1 MKKTIKFSKLFGV
14 MVFVSSALIISGIV
28 GFFTKGINF
37 GIDFQAG
44 FIEKVRF
51 APSAFILT
59 YNGEKNIQVAQSSQS
74 IDVTV
79 ISTDSENRVYSFRYG
94 EYPTVGQFIEALQQ
108 QIDGIK
114 VNLLA
119 NSDTALQSVFITSET
134 SRVTEEPFRVHYIP
148 EQIQPIDADEVR
160 HALASIPSVSV
171 QQIGEA
177 RDRTFQ
183 IRLPDNGTY
192 TNANAELRALINT
205 ALVNAYEADNFAVL
219 STDFVGSRFSGS
231 LARQAVLLVVGA
243 LFLIFFYALVRF
255 RWTFALGAVLALVH
269 DVLIMLTFIVWTQ
282 MEFNSTTIAAILTI
296 VGYSINDTVVVF
308 DRIRENIRLNPKLSL
323 IEVLDLAQTEV
334 LSRTIIT
341 TVTTMLAAISLY
353 IFTSGSMKDF
363 ALALLVGMTSGVYS
377 TIYIAGACIT
387 FFSGKKQAGELALG
401 KEEKKAHLSEV
412 TV

>member
-1 MKKTIKFSKLFGV
+1 MKKTIKFSKLFTV
-14 MVFVSSALIISGIV
+14 MVFVSCALIISGIV
-28 GFFTKGINF
+28 GLFTKGINF

-59 YNGEKNIQVAQSSQS
+59 YNGEKNIQVAQNSQG

-79 ISTDSENRVYSFRYG
+79 ISVDTENKVISFKYTD
-94 EYPTVGQFIEALQQ
+94 YPEIGQFIEALQQ

-114 VNLLA
+114 AKMLA
-119 NSDTALQSVFITSET
+119 KTDTALQSVFITSET
-134 SRVTEEPFRVHYIP
+134 SRVTVEPFRAHYIP
-148 EQIQPIDADEVR
+148 AQIQPIDADEVR

-231 LARQAVLLVVGA
+231 LARQAILLVLGA
-243 LFLIFFYALVRF
+243 LCLIFVYALVRF

-269 DVLIMLTFIVWTQ
+269 DVLIMITFIVWTQ

-323 IEVLDLAQTEV
+323 VDVLDLAQTEV

-387 FFSGKKQAGELALG
+387 FFSGNKRAGELALG
-401 KEEKKAHLSEV
+401 SEKRAPVPEV

>member
-14 MVFVSSALIISGIV
+14 MVAVSCVLVISGIA
-28 GFFTKGINF
+28 GLFTKGINF

-59 YNGEKNIQVAQSSQS
+59 YDGEKNIQVAQNSQG

-79 ISTDSENRVYSFRYG
+79 ISVDTENKVVSFKYTD
-94 EYPTVGQFIEALQQ
+94 YPAIGQFIEAIQQ
-108 QIDGIK
+108 QIDGVQAK
-114 VNLLA
+114 MLA
-119 NSDTALQSVFITSET
+119 KADTALQSVFITSET
-134 SRVTEEPFRVHYIP
+134 SRVTKEPFRVHYIP

-160 HALASIPSVSV
+160 HALASVPSVSV
-171 QQIGEA
+171 QQVGEA

-183 IRLPDNGTY
+183 IRLPDNGAY
-192 TNANAELRALINT
+192 ANANAELRALINT
-205 ALVNAYEADNFAVL
+205 ALAAAYEADNFAVL

-231 LARQAVLLVVGA
+231 LARQAVVLVIMA
-243 LFLIFFYALVRF
+243 LFLIFIYALVRF

-269 DVLIMLTFIVWTQ
+269 DVLIMITFIVWTQ

-308 DRIRENIRLNPKLSL
+308 DRIRENIRLNPKLAVVD
-323 IEVLDLAQTEV
+323 VLDLAQTEV

-341 TVTTMLAAISLY
+341 TVTTMLAAVSLY
-353 IFTSGSMKDF
+353 VFTSGSMKDF

-387 FFSGKKQAGELALG
+387 FFSGKKRAGELALG
-401 KEEKKAHLSEV
+401 GAKKRPIAGV

>member
-14 MVFVSSALIISGIV
+14 MVVLSCALVISGIV
-28 GFFTKGINF
+28 GLFTKGINF

-59 YNGEKNIQVAQSSQS
+59 YDGEKNIQVTQNSQG

-79 ISTDSENRVYSFRYG
+79 ISVDTENKVILFKYTD
-94 EYPTVGQFIEALQQ
+94 YPTVGQFIEAVQQ

-114 VNLLA
+114 AKTLA
-119 NSDTALQSVFITSET
+119 KADTALQSVFITSET
-134 SRVTEEPFRVHYIP
+134 SRVTTEPFRVHYVP

-160 HALASIPSVSV
+160 HALASISSVSV
-171 QQIGEA
+171 QQVGES

-192 TNANAELRALINT
+192 ANANAELRALINT

-231 LARQAVLLVVGA
+231 LARQAVLLVIGA
-243 LFLIFFYALVRF
+243 LCLIFVYALVRF
-255 RWTFALGAVLALVH
+255 RWTFALGAVLALIH
-269 DVLIMLTFIVWTQ
+269 DVLIMITFIVWSQ
-282 MEFNSTTIAAILTI
+282 MEFNSTTIAASLTI

-308 DRIRENIRLNPKLSL
+308 DRIRENIRLNPKLAL
-323 IEVLDLAQTEV
+323 VDVLDLAQTEV

-353 IFTSGSMKDF
+353 AFTSGSMKDF

-387 FFSGKKQAGELALG
+387 FFSGKKRAGELALG
-401 KEEKKAHLSEV
+401 SENRVRLPEV

>member
-14 MVFVSSALIISGIV
+14 MVLVSSALIISGLV
-28 GFFTKGINF
+28 GLFTKGINF

-119 NSDTALQSVFITSET
+119 KADTALQSVFITSEI
-134 SRVTEEPFRVHYIP
+134 SRVTAEPFRVHYIP

-341 TVTTMLAAISLY
+341 TVTTMLAAVSLY
-353 IFTSGSMKDF
+353 IFTTGTMKDF

-387 FFSGKKQAGELALG
+387 FFSGKKQAGDLLLG

>member
-14 MVFVSSALIISGIV
+14 MVVVSCVVISGIA
-28 GFFTKGINF
+28 GLFTKGINF

-59 YNGEKNIQVAQSSQS
+59 YDGEKNIQVAQNSQG

-79 ISTDSENRVYSFRYG
+79 ISVDTENKVVSFKYTDYS
-94 EYPTVGQFIEALQQ
+94 TVGQFIEAIQQ
-108 QIDGIK
+108 QIEGVK
-114 VNLLA
+114 ANTLA
-119 NSDTALQSVFITSET
+119 KADTVLQSVFITSET
-134 SRVTEEPFRVHYIP
+134 SRVTKEPFRVHYIP

-160 HALASIPSVSV
+160 HALASVPSVSV
-171 QQIGEA
+171 QQVGEA

-183 IRLPDNGTY
+183 IRLPDNGAY
-192 TNANAELRALINT
+192 ANANAELRALINT
-205 ALVNAYEADNFAVL
+205 ALAAAYEADNFAVL

-231 LARQAVLLVVGA
+231 LARQAVVLVIMA
-243 LFLIFFYALVRF
+243 LFLIFIYALVRF

-269 DVLIMLTFIVWTQ
+269 DVLIMITFIVWTQ

-308 DRIRENIRLNPKLSL
+308 DRIRENIRLNPKLAVVD
-323 IEVLDLAQTEV
+323 VLDLAQTEV

-341 TVTTMLAAISLY
+341 TVTTMLAAVSLY
-353 IFTSGSMKDF
+353 VFTSGSMKDF

-387 FFSGKKQAGELALG
+387 FFSGKKRAGELTLG
-401 KEEKKAHLSEV
+401 GAKKRPIAGV

>member
-14 MVFVSSALIISGIV
+14 MVVLSTALIISGIV
-28 GFFTKGINF
+28 GLFTKGINF

-51 APSAFILT
+51 APSAFILA
-59 YNGEKNIQVAQSSQS
+59 YNGEKNIQVAQNSQG

-79 ISTDSENRVYSFRYG
+79 ISVDTENKVISFKYTD
-94 EYPTVGQFIEALQQ
+94 YPTVGQFIEAIQQ
-108 QIDGIK
+108 QVDGIK
-114 VNLLA
+114 ATVLA
-119 NSDTALQSVFITSET
+119 KADTPLQSVFITSET
-134 SRVTEEPFRVHYIP
+134 SRITAEPFRAHYIP
-148 EQIQPIDADEVR
+148 EQIQTIDTDEVR

-171 QQIGEA
+171 QQVGEA
-177 RDRTFQ
+177 RDRSFQ

-219 STDFVGSRFSGS
+219 STDFVGSRFSAS
-231 LARQAVLLVVGA
+231 LARQAVLLVIGA
-243 LFLIFFYALVRF
+243 LFLIFIYALVRF
-255 RWTFALGAVLALVH
+255 QWTFALGAVLALVH
-269 DVLIMLTFIVWTQ
+269 DVLIMITFIVWTQ

-308 DRIRENIRLNPKLSL
+308 DRIRENIRLNPKLAL
-323 IEVLDLAQTEV
+323 VDVLDLAQTEV

-353 IFTSGSMKDF
+353 AFTSGSMKDF

-387 FFSGKKQAGELALG
+387 FFSGKKRAGELGLG
-401 KEEKKAHLSEV
+401 GTKKVPLPEV

>member
-1 MKKTIKFSKLFGV
+1 MKKCIKFSKLFTV
-14 MVFVSSALIISGIV
+14 MVALSSALIISGVV
-28 GFFTKGINF
+28 GYFTRGINF

-51 APSAFILT
+51 APTAFILT
-59 YNGEKNIQVAQSSQS
+59 YSGEKNIQVAQNSQG

-79 ISTDSENRVYSFRYG
+79 ISVDTENKVYPFTYAD
-94 EYPTVGQFIEALQQ
+94 YPEIGTFIDAVQQ

-114 VNLLA
+114 VKTLA
-119 NSDTALQSVFITSET
+119 KSNTPMRDVFITSET
-134 SRVTEEPFRVHYIP
+134 SRVTTEPFRAHYVP
-148 EQIQPIDADEVR
+148 DQIQPIDADEVR

-177 RDRTFQ
+177 KDRTFQ

-192 TNANAELRALINT
+192 TNANAELRALIST
-205 ALVNAYEADNFAVL
+205 ALINAYEADNFVVL

-231 LARQAVLLVVGA
+231 LARQAVLLVFGA
-243 LFLIFFYALVRF
+243 LCLIFVYALVRF

-269 DVLIMLTFIVWTQ
+269 DVMIMITFIVWSK

-308 DRIRENIRLNPKLSL
+308 DRIRENIRLNPKMVLVD
-323 IEVLDLAQTEV
+323 VLDLAQSEV
-334 LSRTIIT
+334 LTRTIIT

-353 IFTSGSMKDF
+353 AFTAGSMKDF
-363 ALALLVGMTSGVYS
+363 ALALLVGMVSGVYS

-387 FFSGKKQAGELALG
+387 FFSGKQQAGELLLG
-401 KEEKKAHLSEV
+401 SAKKGPVAGV
-412 TV
+412 TI

>member
-1 MKKTIKFSKLFGV
+1 MKKTIKFSKLFGL
-14 MVFVSSALIISGIV
+14 MVVVSCALVVSGIV
-28 GFFTKGINF
+28 GLFTKGINF

-51 APSAFILT
+51 APSAFILA
-59 YNGEKNIQVAQSSQS
+59 YNGEKNIQVAQNSQG

-79 ISTDSENRVYSFRYG
+79 ISVDTENKVISFKYTD
-94 EYPTVGQFIEALQQ
+94 YPTVGQFIEAIQQ
-108 QIDGIK
+108 QVDGIK
-114 VNLLA
+114 ATVLA
-119 NSDTALQSVFITSET
+119 KADTPLQSVFITSET
-134 SRVTEEPFRVHYIP
+134 SRITAEPFRAHYIP
-148 EQIQPIDADEVR
+148 EQIQTIDTDEVR

-171 QQIGEA
+171 QQVGEA
-177 RDRTFQ
+177 RDRSFQ

-219 STDFVGSRFSGS
+219 STDFVGSRFSAS
-231 LARQAVLLVVGA
+231 LARQAVLLVIGA
-243 LFLIFFYALVRF
+243 LFLIFIYALVRF
-255 RWTFALGAVLALVH
+255 QWTFALGAVLALVH
-269 DVLIMLTFIVWTQ
+269 DVLIMVTFIVWTQ

-308 DRIRENIRLNPKLSL
+308 DRIRENIRLNPKLAL
-323 IEVLDLAQTEV
+323 VDVLDLAQTEV

-353 IFTSGSMKDF
+353 AFTSGSMKDF

-387 FFSGKKQAGELALG
+387 FFSGKKTASELTLG
-401 KEEKKAHLSEV
+401 STKKVPLPEV

>member
-79 ISTDSENRVYSFRYG
+79 ISTDTENKVYAFRYG

-119 NSDTALQSVFITSET
+119 KADTALQSVFITSEI
-134 SRVTEEPFRVHYIP
+134 SRVTAEPFRVHYIP

-341 TVTTMLAAISLY
+341 TVTTMLAAVSLY
-353 IFTSGSMKDF
+353 IFTTGTMKDF

-387 FFSGKKQAGELALG
+387 FFSGKKQAGDLLLG

>member
-1 MKKTIKFSKLFGV
+1 MKKTIKFSKLFGL
-14 MVFVSSALIISGIV
+14 MVVVSCALVVSGIA
-28 GFFTKGINF
+28 GLFTKGINF

-59 YNGEKNIQVAQSSQS
+59 YDGEKNIQVAQNSQG

-79 ISTDSENRVYSFRYG
+79 ISVDTENKVVSFKYTDYS
-94 EYPTVGQFIEALQQ
+94 TVGQFIEAIQQ
-108 QIDGIK
+108 QIEGVK
-114 VNLLA
+114 ANTLA
-119 NSDTALQSVFITSET
+119 KADTVLQSVFITSET
-134 SRVTEEPFRVHYIP
+134 SRVTKEPFRVHYIP

-160 HALASIPSVSV
+160 HALASVPSVSV
-171 QQIGEA
+171 QQVGEA

-183 IRLPDNGTY
+183 IRLPDNGAY
-192 TNANAELRALINT
+192 ANANAELRALINT
-205 ALVNAYEADNFAVL
+205 ALAAAYEADNFAVL

-231 LARQAVLLVVGA
+231 LARQAVVLVIMA
-243 LFLIFFYALVRF
+243 LFLIFIYALVRF

-269 DVLIMLTFIVWTQ
+269 DVLIMITFIVWTQ

-308 DRIRENIRLNPKLSL
+308 DRIRENIRLNPKLAVVD
-323 IEVLDLAQTEV
+323 VLDLAQTEV

-341 TVTTMLAAISLY
+341 TVTTMLAAVSLY
-353 IFTSGSMKDF
+353 VFTSGSMKDF

-387 FFSGKKQAGELALG
+387 FFSGKKRAGELTLG
-401 KEEKKAHLSEV
+401 GAKKRPIAGV

>member
-14 MVFVSSALIISGIV
+14 MVVVSCALVISGIA
-28 GFFTKGINF
+28 GLFTKGINF

-59 YNGEKNIQVAQSSQS
+59 YDGEKNIQVAQNSQG

-79 ISTDSENRVYSFRYG
+79 ISVDTENKVVSFKYTD
-94 EYPTVGQFIEALQQ
+94 YPTVGQFIEAIQQ
-108 QIDGIK
+108 QIEGIK
-114 VNLLA
+114 ANMLA
-119 NSDTALQSVFITSET
+119 EADTALQSVFITSET
-134 SRVTEEPFRVHYIP
+134 SRVTKEPFRVHYIP

-160 HALASIPSVSV
+160 HALASVPSVSV
-171 QQIGEA
+171 QQVGEA

-205 ALVNAYEADNFAVL
+205 ALAAAYEADNFAVL

-231 LARQAVLLVVGA
+231 LARQAVLLVFGA
-243 LFLIFFYALVRF
+243 LCLIFVYALVRF

-269 DVLIMLTFIVWTQ
+269 DVLIMIAFIVWSQ

-308 DRIRENIRLNPKLSL
+308 DRIRENIRLNPKLAL
-323 IEVLDLAQTEV
+323 VDVLDLAQTEV

-341 TVTTMLAAISLY
+341 TVTTMLAAVSLY
-353 IFTSGSMKDF
+353 VFTSGSMKDF

-387 FFSGKKQAGELALG
+387 FFSGKKRAGELALG
-401 KEEKKAHLSEV
+401 NAKKATFPEV

>member
-1 MKKTIKFSKLFGV
+1 MKKCIKFSKLFTV
-14 MVFVSSALIISGIV
+14 MVVFSSLLIISGIV

-44 FIEKVRF
+44 FIAKVRF

-59 YNGEKNIQVAQSSQS
+59 YNGEKNVQVTQNGQG

-79 ISTDSENRVYSFRYG
+79 ISVDTENKVYPFKYAD
-94 EYPTVGQFIEALQQ
+94 YPEIGQFIEAIQK
-108 QIDGIK
+108 IDGIK
-114 VNLLA
+114 VQTLA
-119 NSDTALQSVFITSET
+119 PLNTPLRNVFITSET
-134 SRVTEEPFRVHYIP
+134 SRVTAEPFRAHYIP
-148 EQIQPIDADEVR
+148 AQISPIDADEVR
-160 HALASIPSVSV
+160 HALASVPSVSV
-171 QQIGEA
+171 QQVGEA
-177 RDRTFQ
+177 KDRIFQ

-192 TNANAELRALINT
+192 TNANAELRAVINT
-205 ALVNAYEADNFAVL
+205 ALVTAYEADNFVVL

-231 LARQAVLLVVGA
+231 LARQAILLVLGA
-243 LFLIFFYALVRF
+243 LFLIFLYALIRF

-269 DVLIMLTFIVWTQ
+269 DVLIMLTFIVWSR

-308 DRIRENIRLNPKLSL
+308 DRIRENIRLNPKLAL
-323 IEVLDLAQTEV
+323 VDVLDLAQSEV

-341 TVTTMLAAISLY
+341 TITTMLAAISLFA
-353 IFTSGSMKDF
+353 FTSGSMKDF
-363 ALALLVGMTSGVYS
+363 ALALLVGMTSGVHS

-387 FFSGKKQAGELALG
+387 FFSGKRTAAGDLLQTK
-401 KEEKKAHLSEV
+401 KEVISGV

>member
-14 MVFVSSALIISGIV
+14 MVVLSTALIISGIV
-28 GFFTKGINF
+28 GLFTKGINF

-79 ISTDSENRVYSFRYG
+79 ISVDSENRVYSFRYG

-108 QIDGIK
+108 RIDGIK

-119 NSDTALQSVFITSET
+119 KADTALQSVFITSEI
-134 SRVTEEPFRVHYIP
+134 SRVTAEPFRVHYIP

-171 QQIGEA
+171 QQVGES

-243 LFLIFFYALVRF
+243 LFLIFIYALVRF

-269 DVLIMLTFIVWTQ
+269 DVLIMITFIVWSQ

-308 DRIRENIRLNPKLSL
+308 DRIRENIRLNPKLTL
-323 IEVLDLAQTEV
+323 VDVLDLAQTEV
-334 LSRTIIT
+334 LTRTIIT

-353 IFTSGSMKDF
+353 AFTSGSMKDF

-387 FFSGKKQAGELALG
+387 FFSGKKSVGELTLG
-401 KEEKKAHLSEV
+401 STKKAHLPEV

>member
-1 MKKTIKFSKLFGV
+1 MKKTIRFSKLFAV
-14 MVFVSSALIISGIV
+14 MVVVSSALIVSGIV
-28 GFFTKGINF
+28 GLFTKGINF

-59 YNGEKNIQVAQSSQS
+59 YNGEKNIQVAQNSQG

-79 ISTDSENRVYSFRYG
+79 ISVDTENKVISFKYT
-94 EYPTVGQFIEALQQ
+94 EYPTVRQFIEAIQQ
-108 QIDGIK
+108 QVDGIK
-114 VNLLA
+114 AKILA
-119 NSDTALQSVFITSET
+119 ESDTALQSVFITSET
-134 SRVTEEPFRVHYIP
+134 SRVTAEPFRVHYIP
-148 EQIQPIDADEVR
+148 AQIQPIDADEVR

-171 QQIGEA
+171 QQVGEVHE
-177 RDRTFQ
+177 RTFQ

-192 TNANAELRALINT
+192 TNANAELRALING
-205 ALVNAYEADNFAVL
+205 ALVAAYESDNFAVL

-231 LARQAVLLVVGA
+231 LARQAVLLVIGA
-243 LFLIFFYALVRF
+243 LFLIFIYALVRF

-269 DVLIMLTFIVWTQ
+269 DVLIMITFIVWSQ

-308 DRIRENIRLNPKLSL
+308 DRIRENIRLNPKLAL
-323 IEVLDLAQTEV
+323 VDVLDLAQTEV
-334 LSRTIIT
+334 LSRTVIT

-363 ALALLVGMTSGVYS
+363 AMALLVGMTSGVYS

-387 FFSGKKQAGELALG
+387 FFSGKKRAGELALG
-401 KEEKKAHLSEV
+401 SEKKASISEV

>member
-1 MKKTIKFSKLFGV
+1 MKKTVKFSKLFGV
-14 MVFVSSALIISGIV
+14 MVVVSCILIISGIV
-28 GFFTKGINF
+28 GLFTKGINF

-59 YNGEKNIQVAQSSQS
+59 YSGEKNIQIAQNSQG

-79 ISTDSENRVYSFRYG
+79 ISVDTENKVVSFKYTEYS
-94 EYPTVGQFIEALQQ
+94 TVGQFIEAVQQ
-108 QIDGIK
+108 QIDGIQVK
-114 VNLLA
+114 MLA
-119 NSDTALQSVFITSET
+119 KADTALQSVFITSET
-134 SRVTEEPFRVHYIP
+134 SRVTTEPFRVHYIP

-171 QQIGEA
+171 QQVGEA

-192 TNANAELRALINT
+192 ANANAELRTLVNT
-205 ALVNAYEADNFAVL
+205 ALVSAYEADNFAVL
-219 STDFVGSRFSGS
+219 TTDFVGSRFSGS
-231 LARQAVLLVVGA
+231 LARQAILLVIGA
-243 LFLIFFYALVRF
+243 LCLIFIYALVRF

-269 DVLIMLTFIVWTQ
+269 DVLIMITFIVWTQ

-323 IEVLDLAQTEV
+323 VDVLDLAQTEV

-387 FFSGKKQAGELALG
+387 FFSGKKRAGELGLG
-401 KEEKKAHLSEV
+401 TEKKAPIPEV

>member
-44 FIEKVRF
+44 FIEKVKF

-79 ISTDSENRVYSFRYG
+79 ISTDSENKVYAFRYS
-94 EYPTVGQFIEALQQ
+94 EYPTVGQFSEALQQ

-341 TVTTMLAAISLY
+341 TVTTMLAAVSLY
-353 IFTSGSMKDF
+353 IFTTGAMKDF

-387 FFSGKKQAGELALG
+387 FFSGKKQAGDLLLG

>member
-79 ISTDSENRVYSFRYG
+79 ISVDSENRVYSFRYG

-387 FFSGKKQAGELALG
+387 FFSGKKQAGDLLLG

>member
-1 MKKTIKFSKLFGV
+1 MKKTIKFSKLFAV
-14 MVFVSSALIISGIV
+14 MVVLSSALIISGLV

-51 APSAFILT
+51 APTAFILT
-59 YNGEKNIQVAQSSQS
+59 YDGEKNIQVAQSSQG
-74 IDVTV
+74 IDITV
-79 ISTDSENRVYSFRYG
+79 ISVDTENKVVSFKYT
-94 EYPTVGQFIEALQQ
+94 EYPTVGQFIEAIQQ
-108 QIDGIK
+108 QIDGVK
-114 VNLLA
+114 VKALA
-119 NSDTALQSVFITSET
+119 KTDTALQSVFITSET
-134 SRVTEEPFRVHYIP
+134 SRLTTEPFRAHYIP

-171 QQIGEA
+171 QQVGES
-177 RDRTFQ
+177 RDRVFQ

-205 ALVNAYEADNFAVL
+205 ALVAAYEADNFAVL

-231 LARQAVLLVVGA
+231 LARQAV
-243 LFLIFFYALVRF
+243 IFIYALVRF

-269 DVLIMLTFIVWTQ
+269 DVLIMITFIVWTQ

-308 DRIRENIRLNPKLSL
+308 DRIRENIRLNPKLAL
-323 IEVLDLAQTEV
+323 VDVLDLAQTEV

-341 TVTTMLAAISLY
+341 TVTTMLAAVSLY

-363 ALALLVGMTSGVYS
+363 ALALLVGMISGVYS

-387 FFSGKKQAGELALG
+387 FFSGKKHAGELALG
-401 KEEKKAHLSEV
+401 STKKRPVAEV
-412 TV
+412 TI

>member
-1 MKKTIKFSKLFGV
+1 MKKTIKFSKLFAV
-14 MVFVSSALIISGIV
+14 MVVLSSALIISGIV

-51 APSAFILT
+51 APTAFILT
-59 YNGEKNIQVAQSSQS
+59 YDGEKNIQVAQSSQG
-74 IDVTV
+74 IDITV
-79 ISTDSENRVYSFRYG
+79 ISVDTENKVVSFKYT
-94 EYPTVGQFIEALQQ
+94 EYPTVGQFIEAIQQ
-108 QIDGIK
+108 QIDGVK
-114 VNLLA
+114 VKALA
-119 NSDTALQSVFITSET
+119 KTDTALQSVFITSET
-134 SRVTEEPFRVHYIP
+134 SRLTTEPFRAHYIP

-171 QQIGEA
+171 QQVGES
-177 RDRTFQ
+177 RDRVFQ

-192 TNANAELRALINT
+192 TNA
-205 ALVNAYEADNFAVL
+205 LVAAYEADNFAVL

-231 LARQAVLLVVGA
+231 LARQAVLLVIGA
-243 LFLIFFYALVRF
+243 LFLIFIYALVRF

-269 DVLIMLTFIVWTQ
+269 DVLIMITFIVWTQ

-308 DRIRENIRLNPKLSL
+308 DRIRENIRLNPKLAL
-323 IEVLDLAQTEV
+323 VDVLDLAQTEV

-341 TVTTMLAAISLY
+341 TVTTMLAAVSLY

-363 ALALLVGMTSGVYS
+363 ALALLVGMISGVYS

-387 FFSGKKQAGELALG
+387 FFSGKKHAGELALG
-401 KEEKKAHLSEV
+401 STKKRPVAEV
-412 TV
+412 TI

>member
-1 MKKTIKFSKLFGV
+1 MKKTIKFSKLFAAMTV
-14 MVFVSSALIISGIV
+14 LSSLLIISGIA

-59 YNGEKNIQVAQSSQS
+59 YSGEKNIQIAQTSQE

-79 ISTDSENRVYSFRYG
+79 VSTDSENKVHAFSYT
-94 EYPTVGQFIEALQQ
+94 EYPTVGQFIEGVQK
-108 QIDGIK
+108 IDGITAK
-114 VNLLA
+114 LLA
-119 NSDTALQSVFITSET
+119 KPDTALQSVFITSET
-134 SRVTEEPFRVHYIP
+134 SRITQEPFRVHYIP
-148 EQIQPIDADEVR
+148 EGIQTVDTDEVR
-160 HALASIPSVSV
+160 TALASIPSVSV
-171 QQIGEA
+171 QQVGEA
-177 RDRTFQ
+177 HDRTFQ

-192 TNANAELRALINT
+192 KNANTELRALIN
-205 ALVNAYEADNFAVL
+205 AELVKVYGSDNFAVL

-231 LARQAVLLVVGA
+231 LARQAILLVLGA
-243 LFLIFFYALVRF
+243 LVLIFIYALIRF

-269 DVLIMLTFIVWTQ
+269 DVLIMITFIVWSR

-308 DRIRENIRLNPKLSL
+308 DRIRENIRLNPKLL
-323 IEVLDLAQTEV
+323 LVEVLDIAQTEV

-341 TVTTMLAAISLY
+341 TVTTMLAAVSLY
-353 IFTSGSMKDF
+353 VFTSGNMKDF
-363 ALALLVGMTSGVYS
+363 ALALLVGMISGVYS

-387 FFSGKKQAGELALG
+387 FFSGKQQVGTAFNAKP
-401 KEEKKAHLSEV
+401 KAPVSKV

>member
-14 MVFVSSALIISGIV
+14 MVVLSTALIISGIV
-28 GFFTKGINF
+28 GLFTKGINF

-79 ISTDSENRVYSFRYG
+79 ISVDSENRVYSFRYG

-119 NSDTALQSVFITSET
+119 KADTALQSVFITSEI
-134 SRVTEEPFRVHYIP
+134 SRVTAEPFRVHYIP

-171 QQIGEA
+171 QQVGES

-243 LFLIFFYALVRF
+243 LFLIFIYALVRF

-269 DVLIMLTFIVWTQ
+269 DVLIMITFIVWSQ

-308 DRIRENIRLNPKLSL
+308 DRIRENIRLNPKLTL
-323 IEVLDLAQTEV
+323 VDVLDLAQTEV
-334 LSRTIIT
+334 LTRTIIT

-353 IFTSGSMKDF
+353 AFTSGSMKDF

-387 FFSGKKQAGELALG
+387 FFSGTKSVGELTLG
-401 KEEKKAHLSEV
+401 STKKAHLPEV

>member
-14 MVFVSSALIISGIV
+14 MVVLSCALVISGIV
-28 GFFTKGINF
+28 GLFTKGINF

-59 YNGEKNIQVAQSSQS
+59 YDGEKNIQVTQNSQG

-79 ISTDSENRVYSFRYG
+79 ISVDTENKVILFKYTD
-94 EYPTVGQFIEALQQ
+94 YPTVGQFIEAVQQ

-114 VNLLA
+114 AKTLA
-119 NSDTALQSVFITSET
+119 KADTALQSVFITSET
-134 SRVTEEPFRVHYIP
+134 SRVTTEPFRVHYVP

-160 HALASIPSVSV
+160 HALASISSVSV
-171 QQIGEA
+171 QQVGES

-192 TNANAELRALINT
+192 ANANAELRALINT

-231 LARQAVLLVVGA
+231 LARQAVLLVIGA
-243 LFLIFFYALVRF
+243 LCLIFVYALVRF
-255 RWTFALGAVLALVH
+255 RWTFALGAVLALIH
-269 DVLIMLTFIVWTQ
+269 DVLIMITFIVWSQ

-308 DRIRENIRLNPKLSL
+308 DRIRENIRLNPKLAL
-323 IEVLDLAQTEV
+323 VDVLDLAQTEV

-353 IFTSGSMKDF
+353 AFTSGSMKDF

-387 FFSGKKQAGELALG
+387 FFSGKKRAGELALG
-401 KEEKKAHLSEV
+401 SENRVRLPEV

>member
-79 ISTDSENRVYSFRYG
+79 ISVDSENRVYSFRYG

-341 TVTTMLAAISLY
+341 TVTTMLAAVSLY
-353 IFTSGSMKDF
+353 IFTTGAMKDF

-387 FFSGKKQAGELALG
+387 FFSGKKQAGDLLLG